1 MRRADK
7 KNKPQWFLDN
17 VSPKGSVPVLRHGD
31 KMIPDSKSIVQY
43 IKATWKKPEL
53 APMSRAVKKLEKCG
67 ITDIMYAARRARLS
81 ANNAASPCTDQRS
94 TRQTPLWT
102 VLCCAWERRGALSW
116 MV

>member
-67 ITDIMYAARRARLS
+67 ITDIMYDGQQRISPPRNTPKPQPRLV
-81 ANNAASPCTDQRS
+81 APAIP
-94 TRQTPLWT
+94 
-102 VLCCAWERRGALSW
+102 
-116 MV
+116 

>member
-53 APMSRAVKKLEKCG
+53 ASMSRAVKKLEKCG
-67 ITDIMYAARRARLS
+67 ITDIMYQLMLKTSLTQSALSQSILKRRRAQL
-81 ANNAASPCTDQRS
+81 
-94 TRQTPLWT
+94 
-102 VLCCAWERRGALSW
+102 
-116 MV
+116 